1 MVIDTPQ
8 GTLTLTGYV
17 VTTAQGVPTLST
29 LSYSYTLDGQ
39 VSQPGAIDST
49 EAIALQVTDAEG
61 GISAGV
67 LTVRIVDDVPVATI
81 DTAVIGEDDGVGT
94 ACKRNLMT
102 N

>member
-39 VSQPGAIDST
+39 VSQPGAID
-49 EAIALQVTDAEG
+49 EH
-61 GISAGV
+61 
-67 LTVRIVDDVPVATI
+67 
-81 DTAVIGEDDGVGT
+81 
-94 ACKRNLMT
+94 KRSRCR
-102 N
+102 